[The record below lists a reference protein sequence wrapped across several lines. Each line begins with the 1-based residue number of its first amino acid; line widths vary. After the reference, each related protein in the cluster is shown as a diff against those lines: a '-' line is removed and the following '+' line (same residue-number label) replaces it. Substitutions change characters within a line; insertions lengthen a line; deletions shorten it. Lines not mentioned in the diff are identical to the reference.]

1 MKKIAINKLSKRKEM
16 GKRKLLLK
24 YLCNKRRFGSGK
36 VSFIAARIEA
46 TLTLRSVPN
55 SCAKFQQ
62 WRVKFHGK

>member
-1 MKKIAINKLSKRKEM
+1 M

-24 YLCNKRRFGSGK
+24 YLCSKRRFGSGK

-55 SCAKFQQ
+55 IVVQIFNNGELNFMESEFKLKDKDWVA
-62 WRVKFHGK
+62 

>member
-1 MKKIAINKLSKRKEM
+1 M

-55 SCAKFQQ
+55 IVVPIFNNGELNFMESEF
-62 WRVKFHGK
+62 